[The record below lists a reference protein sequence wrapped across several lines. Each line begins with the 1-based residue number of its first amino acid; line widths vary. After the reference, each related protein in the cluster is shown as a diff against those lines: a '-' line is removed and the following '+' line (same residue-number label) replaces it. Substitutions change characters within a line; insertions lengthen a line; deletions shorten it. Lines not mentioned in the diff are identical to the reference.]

1 MIFLSCLFLQYFSFV
16 HSRFQARLLKWR
28 YTWRIFS
35 SLKCWKYTLLHLNTY
50 LDLLFSRKLHISTL
64 LKLHLDWSRDNIF
77 LSTKNGDDRLRYSGR
92 QKTRI
97 PIESANQTTL
107 NGWSWVT
114 INIYV
119 VHFHQDLIWKSIL
132 FDVVELKHFVKVE
145 WPMI

>member
-1 MIFLSCLFLQYFSFV
+1 MIFLSCLCLQCFSLIYFRCQV
-16 HSRFQARLLKWR
+16 RLLKWR

-35 SLKCWKYTLLHLNTY
+35 SLKCWKYTLLHLITY

-77 LSTKNGDDRLRYSGR
+77 LSTKMDTTDWDIQDD
-92 QKTRI
+92 KTRI
-97 PIESANQTTL
+97 PIESANQTM

-119 VHFHQDLIWKSIL
+119 VHFHQDLIWKNIL
-132 FDVVELKHFVKVE
+132 FDVVELKYFVKVKR
-145 WPMI
+145 PII